1 MIEKMTAKEKQFY
14 LPYLSSNQKWA
25 AKSPPSVTFQK
36 PSSHD
41 SMRLK
46 SSVLEQD
53 TPIKTYNGNNL
64 QRYVANHTITKTVPK
79 KNEEFCS

>member
-1 MIEKMTAKEKQFY
+1 
-14 LPYLSSNQKWA
+14 
-25 AKSPPSVTFQK
+25 
-36 PSSHD
+36 
-41 SMRLK
+41 MRLK